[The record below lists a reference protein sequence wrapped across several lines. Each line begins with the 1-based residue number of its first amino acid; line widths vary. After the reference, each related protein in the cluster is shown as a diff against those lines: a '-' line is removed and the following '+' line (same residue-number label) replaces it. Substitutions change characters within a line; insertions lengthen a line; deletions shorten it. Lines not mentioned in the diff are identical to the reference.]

1 MMQGVAEVAR
11 SGQWTH
17 EMLGVG
23 STRRN
28 VIKAVGSAAGLA
40 LVGNSQ
46 LARLASAQDAEPT
59 GTVTYLTS
67 SNFIG
72 NWNPYANLVLSH
84 MRAQRMVY
92 DYLMWFDEEGGLV
105 PGLAESFENVDPT
118 TWEVKLRQGV
128 KFHDGQDFTA
138 RDVKASVELAS
149 NPNSVTGSLFPGQLS
164 VEIVDDF
171 TARIV
176 TPTPFAALQT
186 GTLAGNQS
194 AAIISHLD
202 AEKGEE
208 FLSQKMNGT
217 GGFKWVSYE
226 GEAGGLRLTANTDYW
241 RGLPKVK
248 DVVIQYVGDP
258 STRLAA
264 LQSGQADIIES
275 VGPDEAQ
282 LLEGS
287 GSFQVIR
294 TPSTDSVMIGFR
306 TTKPPLDNPLLRQ
319 AISYAIDVPSITEDI
334 MLGYAAPNQAF
345 IPSITLYFEEDPNY
359 FTYDPEKA
367 KSLLAEAGF
376 ADGSGLPALEIIV
389 PVGFYPKTSEI
400 AQYMAQNLQ
409 EVGITLNVTTMEV
422 SAWTEAL
429 FQHDVGDMIMH
440 GWLVPTPD
448 RQSWYTSLFRTAGLI
463 SGFSNPEVDQIIKE
477 QAEAIDP
484 AARAEIIQ
492 DRLEPILVENVPEF
506 PMFTY
511 ELVTGVSPQISGLT
525 IPPWYEFDMLP
536 VAKSE

>member
-1 MMQGVAEVAR
+1 M
-11 SGQWTH
+11 
-17 EMLGVG
+17 
-23 STRRN
+23 
-28 VIKAVGSAAGLA
+28 IKAAGGAAGLA
-40 LVGNSQ
+40 LAGNTG
-46 LARLASAQDAEPT
+46 LAETARVQAEEPT

-105 PGLAESFENVDPT
+105 PGLAESVENLDPT

-164 VEIVDDF
+164 VEVVDDF
-171 TARIV
+171 TARII
-176 TPTPFAALQT
+176 TPTPFAALMT

-194 AAIISHLD
+194 GAIISHLD

-241 RGLPKVK
+241 RAMPKVQ
-248 DVVIQYVGDP
+248 DVIIQYVGDP
-258 STRLAA
+258 NTRLAA
-264 LQSGQADIIES
+264 LQSGQAEIIES

-282 LLEGS
+282 LLESS
-287 GSFQVIR
+287 GTFQVLR
-294 TPSTDSVMIGFR
+294 TPSTDAVMIGFR
-306 TTKPPLDNPLLRQ
+306 TTKPPLDNPVLRR

-334 MLGYAAPNQAF
+334 MLGYATPNQAF
-345 IPSITLYFEEDPNY
+345 IPSITLYFAEDPNY
-359 FTYDPEKA
+359 LTYDPEQA
-367 KSLLAEAGF
+367 RSLLAEAGF
-376 ADGSGLPALEIIV
+376 ADGSGLPEFEMIV
-389 PVGFYPKTSEI
+389 PVGLYPKTSEI

-409 EVGITLNVTTMEV
+409 DVGVTLNLTTMEV

-429 FQHDVGDMIMH
+429 FQHDVADMIMH

-448 RQSWYTSLFRTAGLI
+448 RQSWYTSLFRTTGLI
-463 SGFSNPEVDQIIKE
+463 SGFSNEAVDQTIQD
-477 QAEAIDP
+477 QAEALDP
-484 AARAEIIQ
+484 EARAEIVQ
-492 DRLEPILVENVPEF
+492 DQLEPLLVENLPEY
-506 PMFTY
+506 PMYTY

-525 IPPWYEFDMLP
+525 IPPWYEFDMVP
-536 VAKSE
+536 VSKSE

>member
-1 MMQGVAEVAR
+1 MNR
-11 SGQWTH
+11 SGTWT
-17 EMLGVG
+17 ENWLRVG
-23 STRRN
+23 TTRRK
-28 VIKAVGSAAGLA
+28 VMQAAGGAAGLA
-40 LVGNSQ
+40 IIRN
-46 LARLASAQDAEPT
+46 ARSAESARAQDAEPS

-105 PGLAESFENVDPT
+105 PGLAESVENLDPT

-138 RDVKASVELAS
+138 LDVKASVELAS

-164 VEIVDDF
+164 VEVIDDF
-171 TARIV
+171 TAHIT
-176 TPTPFAALQT
+176 TPTPFAALMT

-202 AEKGEE
+202 AEQGEE

-226 GEAGGLRLTANTDYW
+226 GEAGGLRLTANTEYW
-241 RGLPKVK
+241 RQTPKVR

-258 STRLAA
+258 NTRLAA

-282 LLEGS
+282 LLESS
-287 GSFQVIR
+287 GAFQVLR
-294 TPSTDSVMIGFR
+294 TPSTDAVMIGFR
-306 TTKPPLDNPLLRQ
+306 STKPPLDNPVLRQ

-334 MLGYAAPNQAF
+334 MLGYATPNKAF
-345 IPSITLYFEEDPNY
+345 IPEITLYFKENPNY

-367 KSLLAEAGF
+367 RALLAEAGF
-376 ADGSGLPALEIIV
+376 ADGSGLPAFEMIV
-389 PVGFYPKTSEI
+389 PVGLYPKMSEI

-409 EVGITLNVTTMEV
+409 DVGITANLTTMEV

-429 FQHDVGDMIMH
+429 FQQDVADMILH

-448 RQSWYTSLFRTAGLI
+448 RQSWYTSLFRTTGLI
-463 SGFSNPEVDQIIKE
+463 SGFSNEEVDQAINA
-477 QAEAIDP
+477 QAEALESD
-484 AARAEIIQ
+484 ARATIIQ
-492 DRLEPILVENVPEF
+492 EELEPLLVTNVPEY
-506 PMFTY
+506 PMYTY
-511 ELVTGVSPQISGLT
+511 ELVTGVSPSISGLT
-525 IPPWYEFDMLP
+525 IPPWYEFDMVP
-536 VAKSE
+536 VSKSE

>member
-1 MMQGVAEVAR
+1 
-11 SGQWTH
+11 
-17 EMLGVG
+17 MLQAAG
-23 STRRN
+23 
-28 VIKAVGSAAGLA
+28 AAAGLA
-40 LVGNSQ
+40 LVGSGREAAPV
-46 LARLASAQDAEPT
+46 LAQAAEPS

-105 PGLAESFENVDPT
+105 PGLAESIENLDPT

-138 RDVKASVELAS
+138 ADVKASVELAS
-149 NPNSVTGSLFPGQLS
+149 NPNSVTGSLFPGQLT

-171 TARIV
+171 TAHII
-176 TPTPFAALQT
+176 TPTPFAALLT
-186 GTLAGNQS
+186 ATLAGNQS

-202 AEKGEE
+202 AEQGEE
-208 FLSQKMNGT
+208 FLAQKMNGT
-217 GGFKWVSYE
+217 GGYKWVSYE

-241 RGLPKVK
+241 RAMPKVK

-258 STRLAA
+258 NTRLAA

-287 GSFQVIR
+287 GAFQVLR

-306 TTKPPLDNPLLRQ
+306 TTKAPLDNPALRQ

-334 MLGYAAPNQAF
+334 MLGYATPNQAF
-345 IPSITLYFEEDPNY
+345 IPAITLYYEEDPNY

-376 ADGSGLPALEIIV
+376 ADGAGLPAFEMIV
-389 PVGFYPKTSEI
+389 PIGLYPKTSEI
-400 AQYMAQNLQ
+400 SQYIAQNLQ
-409 EVGITLNVTTMEV
+409 DVGITLNLTTMEV

-429 FQHDVGDMIMH
+429 FQQDAADMIMH

-448 RQSWYTSLFRTAGLI
+448 RQSWYTSLFRTTGLI
-463 SGFSNPEVDQIIKE
+463 SGFSNEDVDQAITD
-477 QAEAIDP
+477 QAEALD
-484 AARAEIIQ
+484 AEARGKIVQET
-492 DRLEPILVENVPEF
+492 LEPLLVENVPEF
-506 PMFTY
+506 PMYVY
-511 ELVTGVSPQISGLT
+511 ELVTGVSPAISGLT
-525 IPPWYEFDMLP
+525 IPPWYEFDM
-536 VAKSE
+536 VSVSKAE